1 MSSWTREVA
10 KKPPSAA
17 TPFVP
22 LSTPRTALANS
33 IVQEVVPWPSPL
45 TRSNNPV
52 SRQEPEPFAAVAPV
66 APGEVRGFPSP
77 VLTPEQRRAQRVR
90 ANPIVA
96 VEVPVT
102 PASTEVRGFPSPIL
116 TAAQRRAQ
124 QARPNPITAPA
135 APAAPTNSLEVRG
148 FPSPIPTRKPAAA
161 AATPAPKAE
170 PKPQKVELLT
180 VTQLPAAE
188 SPDVTVVI
196 PLITSIDF
204 LEDALLSV
212 KRQTY
217 TKWAGVIGSVGQTEA
232 NQNKIKALI
241 NNSGLNNRF
250 AVVDLATGTGI
261 PGVLT
266 RISSDAT
273 TRFVAVL
280 EASDIWLPKKLE
292 LQVKQATAD
301 SVGIVGTLYREFGE
315 SNKPVN
321 LPVGKIYRADLE
333 KGNPLLLSSVL
344 IASDIAVFT
353 DEFTSFDYDCW
364 VRNHLKGVPIANLD
378 SIQVLHRITRTTMFN
393 PVDKQPE
400 QIREKYFVVNDDDA

>member
-1 MSSWTREVA
+1 VPAIVA
-10 KKPPSAA
+10 
-17 TPFVP
+17 
-22 LSTPRTALANS
+22 
-33 IVQEVVPWPSPL
+33 
-45 TRSNNPV
+45 
-52 SRQEPEPFAAVAPV
+52 AAVA
-66 APGEVRGFPSP
+66 
-77 VLTPEQRRAQRVR
+77 
-90 ANPIVA
+90 ANP
-96 VEVPVT
+96 
-102 PASTEVRGFPSPIL
+102 
-116 TAAQRRAQ
+116 
-124 QARPNPITAPA
+124 
-135 APAAPTNSLEVRG
+135 LEVRG
-148 FPSPIPTRKPAAA
+148 FPSPIPVRKAATAAA
-161 AATPAPKAE
+161 AAAPAPKAE

-188 SPDVTVVI
+188 IPDVTVVI
-196 PLITSIDF
+196 PLITAIDF

-217 TKWAGVIGSVGQTEA
+217 AKWTGIIGTVGQTEA

-250 AVVDLATGTGI
+250 AVVDLAQGTGL
-261 PGVLT
+261 PGALT
-266 RISSDAT
+266 RISSDAK

-292 LQVKQATAD
+292 LQVKQATTD
-301 SVGIVGTLYREFGE
+301 GLGIVGSLYREFGE

-321 LPVGKIYRADLE
+321 LPVGKLYRTDLE
-333 KGNPLLLSSVL
+333 KGNPLILSSVL

-353 DEFTSFDYDCW
+353 DEFASFDYDCW

-400 QIREKYFVVNDDDA
+400 QIRDKYFAAEDDGAYA